1 MLVNETQSCYNR
13 TEVIPVPKFLS
24 GNVLKI
30 LAAIFMTIDHIGVML
45 FPRVEILRI
54 VGRLALPIYA
64 FMIAEGCKYTRNK
77 KKYFGMVFGL
87 GAVCQTVYYFFDGSL
102 YFSILITFSLSILM
116 IYALQYWK
124 RKKTVLSGLVLA
136 SSVIGVYLL
145 NQVFTID
152 YGFWGC
158 MLPVFAALA
167 HGTEQDSD
175 TVNITMLGIGLV
187 FLGISIGQTQW
198 PSLLA
203 LPLLYAYNGKRGRL
217 KMKYFFYIFYPTHL
231 VVLEGIAM
239 LMQHFK

>member
-1 MLVNETQSCYNR
+1 MPNL
-13 TEVIPVPKFLS
+13 LS
-24 GNVLKI
+24 GNALKI

-54 VGRLALPIYA
+54 IGRLALPIYA

-87 GAVCQTVYYFFDGSL
+87 GAVCQIVYYLFDGSL

-124 RKKTVLSGLVLA
+124 QKKTALSGLVFA
-136 SSVIGVYLL
+136 AAVIATYLL
-145 NQVFTID
+145 NQRLTID
-152 YGFWGC
+152 YDFWGC

-175 TVNITMLGIGLV
+175 PVNITMLGIGLV
-187 FLGISIGQTQW
+187 FLSISIGQTQW

-203 LPLLYAYNGKRGRL
+203 LPLLYTYNGKRGKL
-217 KMKYFFYIFYPTHL
+217 NLKYFFYIFYPTHL
-231 VVLEGIAM
+231 VLLEGIAM
-239 LMQHFK
+239 LMYYLK